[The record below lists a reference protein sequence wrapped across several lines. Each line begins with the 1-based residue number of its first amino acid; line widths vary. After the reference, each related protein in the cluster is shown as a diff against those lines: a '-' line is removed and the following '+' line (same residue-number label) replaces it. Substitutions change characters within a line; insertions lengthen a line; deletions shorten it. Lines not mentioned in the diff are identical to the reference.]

1 MEETLRNFVDILVN
15 PRVTDPVEILMF
27 LNAHLS
33 FFSLV
38 TDWFESAE
46 KVVLEDGCVINEGR
60 GVSLSEGICGYN
72 VDELQYS
79 DGGFMEVSTTFE
91 VIRLNAMVI
100 SCMCYLIF
108 LLRICFSTR
117 RTWINIFAAIATVLA
132 VLDIII
138 YINLV
143 NKLNILQS
151 GAFINYGPGFSL
163 HCCVVVLSFSILGI
177 EFYSNFDN
185 I

>member
-1 MEETLRNFVDILVN
+1 MEEVLNSLVQVLVN

-27 LNAHLS
+27 LNAHIS
-33 FFSLV
+33 FFSLA

-46 KVVLEDGCVINEGR
+46 KVVLGDGCVINEGR
-60 GVSLSEGICGYN
+60 GFSLSEGICGYN

-100 SCMCYLIF
+100 SCICYLIF
-108 LLRICFSTR
+108 LLRITFSTR
-117 RTWINIFAAIATVLA
+117 RTWINIFAALAAVLA
-132 VLDIII
+132 VVDIVI

-143 NKLNILQS
+143 NKINILQS
-151 GAFINYGPGFSL
+151 GAFHNYGPGFIL
-163 HCCVVVLSFSILGI
+163 HCIVVVLSFSILGI
-177 EFYSNFDN
+177 EFYSNFDD

>member
-1 MEETLRNFVDILVN
+1 MRNFVDILVK
-15 PRVTDPVEILMF
+15 PRVTDPVEFIMF
-27 LNAHLS
+27 LNAHIS
-33 FFSLV
+33 VFSLA

-46 KVVLEDGCVINEGR
+46 KVVLGDGCVINEGR
-60 GVSLSEGICGYN
+60 GFSLSEGICGYN
-72 VDELQYS
+72 VDELQFS
-79 DGGFMEVSTTFE
+79 DGGFLEVSTSFE
-91 VIRLNAMVI
+91 VIRLNTLVVT
-100 SCMCYLIF
+100 CLCYLIF
-108 LLRICFSTR
+108 LLRTGFSTR
-117 RTWINIFAAIATVLA
+117 WVWINIFAALAAVLA
-132 VLDIII
+132 VVDIII

-151 GAFINYGPGFSL
+151 GAFTNYGPGFIL